1 MEEIMKLILA
11 IVNNDDSM
19 RVSAALTNAGFGVT
33 RLSTSGGFLMVGNTT
48 LLIGTED
55 NKVAAAKKIIKDNA
69 PTRKQVVDSNASY
82 GAGLNNMSIQEEV
95 RVGGATIF
103 VLSVDEMDKI

>member
-1 MEEIMKLILA
+1 MKLILA

-19 RVSAALTNAGFGVT
+19 RVSAALTESGFGVT

-55 NKVAAAKKIIKDNA
+55 NKKQQAIDIIKKHC
-69 PTRKQVVDSNASY
+69 PTRKQINASNASY
-82 GAGLNNMSIQEEV
+82 GMGMSHMSIPEEV
-95 RVGGATIF
+95 NVGGATIF
-103 VLSVDEMDKI
+103 VLEVSEMEKI